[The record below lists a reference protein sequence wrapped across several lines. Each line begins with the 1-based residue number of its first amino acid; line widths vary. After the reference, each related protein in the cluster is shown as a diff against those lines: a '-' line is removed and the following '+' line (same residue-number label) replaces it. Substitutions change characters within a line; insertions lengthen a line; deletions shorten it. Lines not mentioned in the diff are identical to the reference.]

1 MTLELKDMLMVRAVD
16 VQEQAARSE
25 LLTKDEATRITTR
38 FGELAHLIEATEE
51 RVILWDPA
59 WDEILRE
66 LGYEQLELQRG
77 AV

>member
-1 MTLELKDMLMVRAVD
+1 MTLELKSMLLVRAVH

-25 LLTKDEATRITTR
+25 HLTDDEAGRITAR
-38 FGELAHLIEATEE
+38 FGELAHLIEATDE

-77 AV
+77 SV